1 MTGLRA
7 AALAF
12 GLLALCAGGLQLW
25 AFASSDHPRHLVLGV
40 FAVAVGVSV
49 LAATVGPASRRGP
62 RWPGDRR

>member
-12 GLLALCAGGLQLW
+12 GLLALGAGGLQLW
-25 AFASSDHPRHLVLGV
+25 AFASSDSARHLVLGV

-49 LAATVGPASRRGP
+49 LVAAASRKGP
-62 RWPGDRR
+62 RWP

>member
-25 AFASSDHPRHLVLGV
+25 AFAAGGSPRHLVLGV
-40 FAVAVGVSV
+40 FAASVGLSV
-49 LAATVGPASRRGP
+49 LVAAVSRRGP